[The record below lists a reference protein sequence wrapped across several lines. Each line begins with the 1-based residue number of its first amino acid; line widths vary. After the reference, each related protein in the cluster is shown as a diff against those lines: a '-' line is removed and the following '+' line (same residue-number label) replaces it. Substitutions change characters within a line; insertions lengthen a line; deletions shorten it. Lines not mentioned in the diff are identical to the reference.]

1 MSDPGSIGISSED
14 NDTVCQMKNGW
25 MLCTDDFVGGKMVR
39 DIVYF
44 SPAMVTQEHKI
55 KEGQI
60 SVFPDFSFLFFH
72 FFCKCLSQNTT
83 SYIGFNNP
91 PK

>member
-1 MSDPGSIGISSED
+1 MSDPGSTGISSED

-25 MLCTDDFVGGKMVR
+25 ILCTDDFVGGKMVR

-60 SVFPDFSFLFFH
+60 SVFPDFSFLFF
-72 FFCKCLSQNTT
+72 FFKKNKVKSFHICDSRLILLLC
-83 SYIGFNNP
+83 
-91 PK
+91 